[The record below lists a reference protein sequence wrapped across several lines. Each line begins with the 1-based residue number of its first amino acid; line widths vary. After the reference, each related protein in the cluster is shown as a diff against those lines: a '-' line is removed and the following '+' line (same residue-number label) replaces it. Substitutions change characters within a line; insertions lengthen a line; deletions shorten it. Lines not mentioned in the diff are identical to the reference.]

1 MQPRNRAYP
10 KRHMT
15 TETIERPQAAGPA
28 VQKSPRGRGPVVL
41 KRAAATIGL
50 LVLLLILGLALAPS
64 SFWRWLI
71 IHEVS
76 QSTGRTA
83 SIDGEVK
90 LHLFTLNPQLT
101 VQGFA
106 LSNASWAQPKNM
118 VAIKRFEATLSLK
131 SVLRAH
137 LIFPR
142 VEIDSPSIDLE
153 RDATGRANWDFSPR
167 DAGKTKQN
175 DSAPLHIPVIQDLS
189 VADGAITA
197 RDRIRK
203 LTFDGKVSVQ
213 ENANTSENHALKLRG
228 TGTLNGKP
236 FELNLNGEALI
247 GVQPSKPYG
256 FEATVAAADIKL
268 NTHVTIPRPF
278 DLATLK
284 ATFHLAG
291 SDLSD
296 VYYLTGLALPNTPPY
311 DVSGTL
317 TRDNLKFRVDDF
329 QGKLGSSDVTGK
341 LGIDT
346 GHERPKLTAV
356 LTSKQ
361 LNFADLAAPL
371 GTEASPARKSN
382 TLAQPTTPVPAVRP
396 TMLLPDADLQVQRVR
411 GMDADVEFDAASVT
425 ASMPM
430 KKVHFHL
437 NLDNGK
443 ITLNPL
449 AFQLPQG
456 EFSGTVTIDA
466 QAETPRTN
474 IDMKLSN
481 VDLAQFKP
489 KSGKGAPLEGQ
500 LLGRIK
506 LQGSG
511 TSVHKTA
518 ENADGDITLVIRKG
532 QMREAFA
539 ELTGIDLA
547 RGLGLILTKNERNTE
562 VRCGVASLK
571 AGGGELKV
579 TTLVIDTTHVLVTGR
594 GDINLSTEALDLSL
608 RGQPKEARVLRLRT
622 PITLRGSLLEPK
634 IGVQPGKLAAQTG
647 GAVALGVLLT
657 PVAAVLAFV
666 DGGLAKD
673 ANCAA
678 LVGQAEQGKNFPKD

>member
-1 MQPRNRAYP
+1 M
-10 KRHMT
+10 
-15 TETIERPQAAGPA
+15 
-28 VQKSPRGRGPVVL
+28 
-41 KRAAATIGL
+41 
-50 LVLLLILGLALAPS
+50 ILGVALAPS

-76 QSTGRTA
+76 EATGRTA

-90 LHLFTLNPQLT
+90 LRLFSLNPQLK
-101 VQGFA
+101 VLGFA

-131 SVLRAH
+131 SVLRFH

-153 RDATGRANWDFSPR
+153 RDASGRANWDFSPPG
-167 DAGKTKQN
+167 AGKSNQN
-175 DSAPLHIPVIQDLS
+175 RSAPMHIPVIQDLNLIN
-189 VADGAITA
+189 GALTA

-203 LTFDGKVSVQ
+203 LTFDGRVSVQ
-213 ENANTSENHALKLRG
+213 ENPATSENHALKLRG
-228 TGTLNGKP
+228 SGTLNGKP
-236 FELNLNGEALI
+236 FELNLNGEPLL
-247 GVQPSKPYG
+247 GVQPSRPYG
-256 FEATVAAADIKL
+256 FEAAVAAADIKL
-268 NTHVTIPRPF
+268 NTRVTIPRPF
-278 DLATLK
+278 DLATLR
-284 ATFHLAG
+284 ATFHLSG
-291 SDLSD
+291 SDLAD

-317 TRDNLKFRVDDF
+317 MHDNLKFRVDDF
-329 QGKLGSSDVTGK
+329 QGRLGSSDVTGK

-382 TLAQPTTPVPAVRP
+382 TLAQPTTPVPAAQP
-396 TMLLPDADLQVQRVR
+396 AMLLPDADLQVQRVR
-411 GMDADVEFDAASVT
+411 AMDADVEFDAASVT

-456 EFSGTVTIDA
+456 EFSGTVSVDA

-474 IDMKLSN
+474 IDMKLRN
-481 VDLAQFKP
+481 VDLGQFKP

-518 ENADGDITLVIRKG
+518 ENAEGDITLVIPKG
-532 QMREAFA
+532 EMREAFA

-571 AGGGELKV
+571 AGGGQLKV

-608 RGQPKEARVLRLRT
+608 RGQPKEARMLRLRT

-634 IGVQPGKLAAQTG
+634 FGVQPGKLAAQTG
-647 GAVALGVLLT
+647 GAVALGALLT

-678 LVGQAEQGKNFPKD
+678 LVGQAEQSKNLAKE